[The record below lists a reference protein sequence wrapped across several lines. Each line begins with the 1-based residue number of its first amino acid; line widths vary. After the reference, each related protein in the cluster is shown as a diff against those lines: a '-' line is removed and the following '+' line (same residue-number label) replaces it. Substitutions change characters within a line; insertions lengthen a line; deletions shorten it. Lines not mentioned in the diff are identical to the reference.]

1 MHDYNL
7 YLDDS
12 GVLAAKRL
20 RDTRAAAMTTALQ
33 NTLNNTYSFNPP
45 INGSIS
51 TESGALLVEKSI
63 YSDCLFPLRNNQ
75 TDITDPTYTGKIQA
89 TDSIYVF
96 HNTDG
101 SVVNVRGN
109 STDSGNPMGPF
120 QAPII
125 AFSWN
130 GFTSLPYTYTPED
143 PGVLQSSVTS
153 GAGAGVLTWT
163 KDNWLKTAY

>member
-1 MHDYNL
+1 MHD
-7 YLDDS
+7 
-12 GVLAAKRL
+12 
-20 RDTRAAAMTTALQ
+20 
-33 NTLNNTYSFNPP
+33 
-45 INGSIS
+45 
-51 TESGALLVEKSI
+51 
-63 YSDCLFPLRNNQ
+63 CHFPLRNNQ
-75 TDITDPTYTGKIQA
+75 TDVTDPTYTGKIKA

-130 GFTSLPYTYTPED
+130 GFTSLLLWPHTPGGYR
-143 PGVLQSSVTS
+143 PCVQSSVTS

-163 KDNWLKTAY
+163 KDNWLKVSY